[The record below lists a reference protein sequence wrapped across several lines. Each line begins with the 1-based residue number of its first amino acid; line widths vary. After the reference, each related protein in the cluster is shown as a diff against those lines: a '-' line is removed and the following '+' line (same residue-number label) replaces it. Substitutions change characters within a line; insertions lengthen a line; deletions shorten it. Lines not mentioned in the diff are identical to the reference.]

1 MAETSRSDS
10 SKLDPESLVLR
21 ANPRG
26 VIRFKRGLL
35 IGIAACVCLVI
46 FGVTW
51 LALDEG
57 RLKPRQAGDELY
69 NVGAKR
75 PPDELAAL
83 PSSYDK
89 IKPLGPP
96 LPGDLGPSVVAR
108 EKSLGLS
115 NVSLRP
121 NPEDDAARAERMRL
135 AQQARQANEAS
146 VFFQI
151 SKTGTSAAAAT
162 GGTASGGTDTGSSG
176 TSLVANTA
184 NDQLNLDP
192 DRDQNNQQRK
202 IDFLSSKAEPAIY
215 NPHALQQ
222 PVSPYEVLA
231 GSILSA
237 SLITG
242 LNSDLPGLAVAQ
254 VTENVYDSVT
264 GGTLLIPQGSRLI
277 GTYDSVVAFGQSR
290 ALLVWQ
296 RIVMP
301 NGSSVQIDNLPATDK
316 SGYSGLGDEVDYHT
330 WTLLKGIAMSTLLGV
345 GSQVTFGNDRSNLV
359 EAIRQSTQ
367 ESTNQAGQR
376 IVEKNLNIQPT
387 ITVRPGWPLAH
398 FPIFVTA
405 DRCERPFVVARVN
418 GCQVACH
425 MICEIDAVEPRFR
438 YTKCFLAVDFN
449 AFCVHIPFTQ
459 RQVPLWSLFFGW
471 PRKPPN

>member
-1 MAETSRSDS
+1 MAETSRSEP

-21 ANPRG
+21 GHPRG

-35 IGIAACVCLVI
+35 IGVAGGVCLVI

-51 LALDEG
+51 FALDGG
-57 RLKPRQAGDELY
+57 RLKSYQAGNELY
-69 NVGAKR
+69 NVDAKR

-121 NPEDDAARAERMRL
+121 DPEDDAARAERMRL
-135 AQQARQANEAS
+135 AQQARQAKEAG
-146 VFFQI
+146 VFFQV
-151 SKTGTSAAAAT
+151 SKTAPIAAT
-162 GGTASGGTDTGSSG
+162 ETGAAGGEAGTGSSN
-176 TSLVANTA
+176 ANFIGNTP
-184 NDQLNLDP
+184 NDRLNLDLE
-192 DRDQNNQQRK
+192 RDQNNQQRK
-202 IDFLSSKAEPAIY
+202 LDFLNSKTEPAIY
-215 NPHALQQ
+215 NPHSLQQ

-231 GSILSA
+231 GSIISA

-264 GGTLLIPQGSRLI
+264 GQTLLIPQGSRLI

-301 NGSSVQIDNLPATDK
+301 DGSSIQIDNLPATDR
-316 SGYSGLGDEVDYHT
+316 SGYSGLEDEVDYHT

-359 EAIRQSTQ
+359 EAIRESTQ

-376 IVEKNLNIQPT
+376 IVEKDLNIQPT
-387 ITVRPGWPLAH
+387 ITVRPGWPL
-398 FPIFVTA
+398 
-405 DRCERPFVVARVN
+405 RVIIHKDIVLQPYR
-418 GCQVACH
+418 G
-425 MICEIDAVEPRFR
+425 
-438 YTKCFLAVDFN
+438 
-449 AFCVHIPFTQ
+449 
-459 RQVPLWSLFFGW
+459 
-471 PRKPPN
+471 